1 MILKMIKKFR
11 KILSKHQKFRI
22 FELFILMVIGGF
34 VETCSVAFI
43 LPFMDAV
50 MNPGQIMDTWY
61 GRAICQGLGITSP
74 RTLLVVLS
82 VALAFLYISKNIY
95 LMFEYNIQYKFVYG
109 NMFALQKKMLNVF
122 IHRPYEYFLS
132 VNSGE
137 VIRIITSDTAAAF
150 NLLITSL
157 NLITET
163 VVSIMLVSTI
173 FVIMPAV
180 TVCIAML
187 LLVLLIMIYLFVK
200 PLLRKAAL
208 NQQKAG
214 TGMNKWL
221 LQSIQGI
228 KELKVMQKEE
238 FFQSNYD
245 KYGQVNI
252 RSMRWNQTLGIAPR
266 FIIEGVSMG
275 AMFIAIA
282 VMVYE
287 GTDLESMIPMLT
299 AVAMAAI
306 RILPSINRISN
317 ALTSVAYG
325 EPMLDKVIENLADMD
340 EAEKSEMAES
350 KDRPADT
357 GKVPALSEKLLF
369 HKIEYH
375 YPKTAVN
382 VLSEASMMMKRG
394 ESVGI
399 VGSSGAG
406 KTTSVDIVLG
416 LLKPQKGAVFVDGVD
431 IRNDLSS
438 WLSQIGYIP
447 QMIFMLDDSIRANV
461 AFGEK
466 AVSDDEV
473 WRALKDASLD
483 EFVRSLPEQLDTQI
497 GERGVRLSGGQ
508 RQRIGIARALYKNPQ
523 VLIFDEATSALDHT
537 TESTIMEAIHGLK
550 GTKTMIIIAHR
561 LTTIEACDRIYRIED
576 GKIVLER

>member
-1 MILKMIKKFR
+1 MLNMINKFG

-22 FELFILMVIGGF
+22 FELFILMVVGGF
-34 VETCSVAFI
+34 VETCSVALI
-43 LPFMDAV
+43 LPFMDAM
-50 MNPGQIMDTWY
+50 MNPGQIMGTWY
-61 GRAICQGLGITSP
+61 GRAICQVLGITSP
-74 RTLLVVLS
+74 RLLLIVLS
-82 VALAFLYISKNIY
+82 VALAFLYIFKNIY

-109 NMFALQKKMLNVF
+109 NMFELQKKMLNVF

-137 VIRIITSDTAAAF
+137 VIRIITADTGAAF

-157 NLITET
+157 NLITEM
-163 VVSIMLVSTI
+163 VVSVMLVGTI

-180 TVCIAML
+180 TICIAL
-187 LLVLLIMIYLFVK
+187 LLLILLIVIYLFVK

-228 KELKVMQKEE
+228 KELKVMQKEV

-245 KYGQVNI
+245 QYGQVNI
-252 RSMRWNQTLGIAPR
+252 KSMRWNQTLGLAPR

-275 AMFIAIA
+275 AMFIVIAI
-282 VMVYE
+282 MVYS
-287 GTDLESMIPMLT
+287 GTDLKSMIPMLT

-306 RILPSINRISN
+306 RILPSVNRISN

-350 KDRPADT
+350 GDSSDNV
-357 GKVPALSEKLLF
+357 GKVPVLSENLQF
-369 HKIEYH
+369 YKIDYH
-375 YPKTAVN
+375 YPKTAVD
-382 VLSEASMMMKRG
+382 VLSEASMTIKRG
-394 ESVGI
+394 ESVGL

-406 KTTSVDIVLG
+406 KTTSVDILLG
-416 LLKPQKGAVFVDGVD
+416 LLKPQKGTVFVDGVD
-431 IRNDLSS
+431 IRNDLGS
-438 WLSQIGYIP
+438 WLNQIGYIP

-466 AVSDDEV
+466 AVSDDDV
-473 WRALKDASLD
+473 WKALKDASLD
-483 EFVRSLPEQLDTQI
+483 EFVSSLPEQLDTQI

-523 VLIFDEATSALDHT
+523 VLIFDEATSALDNA
-537 TESTIMEAIHGLK
+537 TETAIMEAIHGLK

-561 LTTIEACDRIYRIED
+561 LTTIEACDKIYRIGN
-576 GKIVLER
+576 GKIILER